1 MGQAVRHAKYGL
13 GRVQGLSGHY
23 TGAMLTIRFA
33 DGQTKTIQSSYV
45 SPARESD
52 FQPEGS

>member
-1 MGQAVRHAKYGL
+1 
-13 GRVQGLSGHY
+13 
-23 TGAMLTIRFA
+23 MLTIRFA
-33 DGQTKTIQSSYV
+33 DGQVKTIQSSYV